1 MKRNPGFILAL
12 GLFFAISLK
21 GKDPVADWQNPQV
34 NSINQEQAHSTFSAY
49 PTVEA
54 ALNSESESS
63 ALAIS
68 LNGQWKF
75 NWVRRPEERP
85 RDFYQPGYDVSI
97 WKEITVPGD
106 WMMQGYDVPIYSNM
120 TYPFKK
126 DAPRVMG
133 EPDKSWTAFVN
144 RNPVG
149 SYRRN
154 FSLPEGWKNR
164 QTFLIFDGVNS
175 AFYVWINGQAVGY
188 AEDSRLPSEFN
199 ISKYLK
205 PGENMIGVEVYRWCD
220 GSYMEDQDFWRMAG
234 IFRDVT
240 LISRGSVYVRDFF
253 VETELDKQYR
263 DAVFHLKVKIRNV
276 GAQGMPVKIDA
287 GLLDDSGKS
296 VFENISGNA
305 LVKPGEESVVDLSQA
320 VKDPKKWS
328 AEEPN
333 LYRLLI
339 TLKDGSG
346 KALEVIPGR
355 VGFRT
360 SEIKEDRLLINGRKI
375 YLKGVNRHEFD
386 PDLGQVTTTEMMVK
400 DIKLMKQNNVN
411 AVRTSHY
418 PNDPEWY
425 ALCDR
430 FGIYVLDE
438 ANIESHGYGSNV
450 PQKISTAP
458 DFKQA
463 HIDRVS
469 RMIERDKNHPSIF
482 AFSLGNEAGI
492 GPNFAAARDWA
503 KSHYPEFLISYE
515 QGLGVHSDFIS
526 PMYTKPQ
533 NIVKH
538 WEKFGRGRPM
548 FLVEY
553 AHAMGNS
560 VGNFQEYWD
569 VFEAHP
575 FLHGGFIWDWV
586 DQGIRKKSPEGKEF
600 WAYGGDF
607 GDLPNDDNFCTN
619 GFIAPDR
626 ALKPTTYEVKKVY
639 QSIKVEPVDLVAGKI
654 RVRNKY
660 IFRDLTFVRGL
671 WELAENGMV
680 IQSGNLPALATK
692 AGEAEEIV
700 VPIKTPELLPGAEY
714 FLKISFALKDDQP
727 WAGKGFVLAWDQMP
741 IPWKTP
747 PVPGQD
753 LSQLPELKLTETGEA
768 FIITG
773 PDFSAGFGKKSGA
786 LESYLFQGKQ
796 MISSPLVPN
805 FWRAPTDN
813 DKGRMD
819 DKRLAV
825 WREAGPKR
833 RVRPVSARQPSPQM
847 VEISAESSI
856 PAGNTTLRNLYQV
869 FGDGEIRV
877 EYYLQASG
885 EIPDL
890 PRIGM
895 QMTLPGEFENAQWYG
910 KGPQETY
917 WDRNTGAAA
926 GIYAM
931 KVDDLFYPY
940 IETQE
945 SGNRTDVRWVSITNR
960 DGLGLLVRGMPTIYF
975 SAWHF
980 KMEELDGKRHP
991 DEVKRSAE
999 ITVNLDYR
1007 QMGVG
1012 GDDSW
1017 GAPVHDQ
1024 YRLWPGTY
1032 SYQFTIRPV
1041 WKVGG

>member
-1 MKRNPGFILAL
+1 MKRNPGLIL
-12 GLFFAISLK
+12 GLGLIFSLSVK
-21 GKDPVADWQNPQV
+21 SKENALEWENPAVNYVNTEPAHATLTPYPEAKPAMRAEAEESPWKVSLDGK
-34 NSINQEQAHSTFSAY
+34 
-49 PTVEA
+49 
-54 ALNSESESS
+54 
-63 ALAIS
+63 
-68 LNGQWKF
+68 WKF

-85 RDFYQPGYDVSI
+85 RDFYQPGYEVSC
-97 WKEITVPGD
+97 WKEIPVPSN
-106 WMMQGYDVPIYSNM
+106 WMMYGYDVPIYSNV

-133 EPDKSWTAFVN
+133 EPDKSWTAYEN

-154 FSLPEGWKNR
+154 FILPEGWKDR

-188 AEDSRLPSEFN
+188 SEDARLPSEFN

-205 PGENMIGVEVYRWCD
+205 AGENLIAVEVYRWCD
-220 GSYMEDQDFWRMAG
+220 GSYLEDQDFWRMAG
-234 IFRDVT
+234 IFRKVT
-240 LISRGSVYVRDFF
+240 LVSRSRIYIRDFF
-253 VETELDKQYR
+253 VETLLDKQYQ
-263 DAVFHLKVKIRNV
+263 DAMLKLKVKVRNV
-276 GAQGMPVKIDA
+276 GDREMAVKIEA
-287 GLLDDSGKS
+287 GLWDDGGMT
-296 VFENISGNA
+296 VFENLTGKA
-305 LVKPGEESVVDLSQA
+305 EVKSGEEAVLNLSQA
-320 VKDPKKWS
+320 VKNPKKWS
-328 AEEPN
+328 SEDPN
-333 LYRLLI
+333 LYRLLL
-339 TLKDGSG
+339 TVKDGSG
-346 KALEVIPGR
+346 EILEVIPWR

-360 SEIKEDRLLINGRKI
+360 SEIKGDQLLINGKKI

-386 PDLGQVTTTEMMVK
+386 PDLGQVATTEMMIK
-400 DIKLMKQNNVN
+400 DLKLMKQNNVN

-430 FGIYVLDE
+430 YGIYVMDE
-438 ANIESHGYGSNV
+438 ANNEAHGYGSYMFN
-450 PQKISTAP
+450 KISNGG
-458 DFKQA
+458 DYREQVVS
-463 HIDRVS
+463 RVS
-469 RMIERDKNHPSIF
+469 KMIERDKNHPSIF
-482 AFSLGNEAGI
+482 AFSLGNEAGV
-492 GPNFAAARDWA
+492 GANFAAARTWS
-503 KSHYPEFLISYE
+503 KINYPEFLISYE
-515 QGLGVHSDFIS
+515 QGFGLHSDFIC

-533 NIVKH
+533 NMVKH
-538 WEKFGRGRPM
+538 YQKFGRGRPM

-560 VGNFQEYWD
+560 VGNFQEYWE

-586 DQGIRKKSPEGKEF
+586 DQGIRKKAADGREF

-607 GDLPNDDNFCTN
+607 GDVPNDENFCTN
-619 GFIAPDR
+619 GIIAPDR
-626 ALKPTTYEVKKVY
+626 ALKPTTLEVKKVY
-639 QSIKVEPVDLVAGKI
+639 QNLKVEPVDLNAGKI
-654 RVRNKY
+654 LVRNKH
-660 IFRDLTFVRGL
+660 IFSDLSFVQGL
-671 WELAENGMV
+671 WELAENGNR
-680 IQSGNLPALATK
+680 IQSGILPALATK
-692 AGEAEEIV
+692 AGEAEEISL
-700 VPIKTPELLPGAEY
+700 PIKSPELKPGAEY
-714 FLKISFALKDDQP
+714 FLKVSFALKENLP
-727 WAGKGFVLAWDQMP
+727 WAEKGYVIAWDQMQVP
-741 IPWKTP
+741 WTTPAIPERNI
-747 PVPGQD
+747 
-753 LSQLPELKLTETGEA
+753 SNLPELKLTETGEA

-773 PDFSAGFGKKSGA
+773 KDFSASFGKKSGA
-786 LESYLFQGKQ
+786 LEGYMFKGKQ
-796 MISSPLVPN
+796 MIGSPLIPN

-813 DKGRMD
+813 DKGNGN

-833 RVRPVSARQPSPQM
+833 KVKSIAAEELSPQRIE
-847 VEISAESSI
+847 VIAEAII
-856 PAGNTTLRNLYQV
+856 PAGNTSLKNLYQI
-869 FGDGEIRV
+869 FGNGEIQI
-877 EYYLQASG
+877 EYNLQASG

-895 QMTLPGEFENAQWYG
+895 QMTIPGELENVEWYG

-917 WDRNTGAAA
+917 WDRNTGAAV

-931 KVDDLFYPY
+931 KVDDLFFPY

-945 SGNRTDVRWVSITNR
+945 SGNRTDVRWVSITNQ
-960 DGLGLLVRGMPTIYF
+960 DGLGFLVKGEPIIYF

-991 DEVKRSAE
+991 YEIKRSEE

-1024 YRLWPGTY
+1024 YRLWPGAY
-1032 SYQFTIRPV
+1032 SYKFIIRPML
-1041 WKVGG
+1041 KTGG